1 MSVFDASTTGHEVT
15 GNQADLT
22 TDDWVERVTKE
33 KGEHWK
39 DPQTIAKGYYHA
51 QQRIKELEALAE
63 DAKKNDYAKQ
73 LLEELKNQKASD
85 TTSEIPQ
92 TNQGSQAQE
101 NTTPNP
107 ADIES
112 LINEAL
118 TAREKQNTSAQNIAL
133 ADAKL
138 TEVFGTEAGNVVRKR
153 AQELGMSVERM
164 KELASE
170 SPSAFLRLV
179 GEEASKE
186 TNRTMTSTINT
197 STGFE
202 RNNERNSEYYLKLR
216 RENKRKFY
224 DPQTQA
230 QMMDDKKRLGAK
242 F

>member
-1 MSVFDASTTGHEVT
+1 MSVFDASTTGQDVT
-15 GNQADLT
+15 DNQDQLT
-22 TDDWVERVTKE
+22 TEDWIERVTKE

-63 DAKKNDYAKQ
+63 GAKKNDYAKQ
-73 LLEELKNQKASD
+73 LLEELKSQKAPAA
-85 TTSEIPQ
+85 TSGTHQ
-92 TNQGSQAQE
+92 DSQGSQAQE

-112 LINEAL
+112 LINEAI
-118 TAREKQNTSAQNIAL
+118 TAREKQNTAAQNIAL
-133 ADAKL
+133 ADAKIK
-138 TEVFGTEAGNVVRKR
+138 EVFGTEAGNVVRKR

-170 SPSAFLRLV
+170 SPTAFLRLV

-202 RNNERNSEYYLKLR
+202 RNNERNKDYYLKLR
-216 RENKRKFY
+216 REDKRKFY
-224 DPQTQA
+224 DPKTQA
-230 QMMDDKKRLGAK
+230 QMFDDMKRLGAK